1 MFALP
6 GWSWSCAGVVGP
18 EELSRDELIAVVRD
32 QSAQLADQA
41 VELERLRAELE
52 RIKRLLSRNSQNS
65 SMPPSTDDLPGR
77 SGKPKPAVGE
87 KPGGNKRGRGKQPGA
102 PGAHLPWLDA
112 SDVEVVDQR
121 PHGVCGC
128 GADLARAVDEGV
140 ASACQVTDVP
150 LVTASTVEYRQYR
163 VRCGCGR
170 EHVAEAP
177 RQAGV
182 GNTRV
187 YGANLRALAVYL
199 LVVQHVPVER
209 CVQVI
214 VDLTGAAVSAGFV
227 HKILAMVAAVVADI
241 VKAIKALITL
251 AMVVHFDETPIRCG
265 AAGQK
270 GYVWSASTGRYTL
283 YALAQRRSGR
293 HFREIGIGPAFTG
306 VAVHDRYTVYD
317 QAGNFADGVRH
328 QLCCAHLLRDLEDA
342 AETYPDHVWPVQC
355 QRALRGLIHEAN
367 LARAAGRP
375 QIDPAV
381 RDRLLGEFRQGVVV
395 GLKDVPR
402 VGGPRD
408 KQLPGRN
415 LLEDLYHRHD
425 DVVRFCYDT
434 TILPATNNLAE
445 RDLRPNKTQQKISGR
460 LTSDTAT
467 RNRLTIRS
475 YLSTAVK
482 HGINAMTALRDAVT
496 GNPWTPPAA
505 HILQG

>member
-1 MFALP
+1 M
-6 GWSWSCAGVVGP
+6 VDP

-32 QSAQLADQA
+32 QLVQLADQAVRLADQA
-41 VELERLRAELE
+41 VELERLRSELE
-52 RIKRLLSRNSQNS
+52 QIKRLISRNSGNS

-77 SGKPKPAVGE
+77 AGKSKPAGGGR
-87 KPGGNKRGRGKQPGA
+87 PGGKKRGRGKQPGA
-102 PGAHLPWLDA
+102 PGSHLPWLDEA
-112 SDVEVVDQR
+112 DVEVVDQR

-128 GADLARAVDEGV
+128 GTDLAQAADEGV

-150 LVTASTVEYRQYR
+150 LVTASTVEYRQRR

-170 EHVAEAP
+170 EHVAAP
-177 RQAGV
+177 PLQAGV

-187 YGANLRALAVYL
+187 YGANLRSLAVYL
-199 LVVQHVPVER
+199 LIVQHVPVER
-209 CVQVI
+209 CVRLI
-214 VDLTGAAVSAGFV
+214 ADLAGTAVSAGFV
-227 HKILAMVAAVVADI
+227 HKILAAVAAAVTDV
-241 VKAIKALITL
+241 VKAVKALITL
-251 AMVVHFDETPIRCG
+251 AAVVCFDETTIRAG

-283 YALAQRRSGR
+283 YTLAERRSGKQ
-293 HFREIGIGPAFTG
+293 FRDIGIGPGFAG

-342 AETYPDHVWPVQC
+342 AETYPEHVWPVQC

-367 LARAAGRP
+367 LARAAGQP
-375 QIDPAV
+375 QIDPAIRDPLV
-381 RDRLLGEFRQGVVV
+381 REFRQGVIV
-395 GLKDVPR
+395 GRKDVPR

-408 KQLPGRN
+408 KQPPGRN
-415 LLEDLYHRHD
+415 LLEDLYHRHN
-425 DVVRFCYDT
+425 DVLRFCYDT
-434 TILPATNNLAE
+434 TIPPTNNLAE

-482 HGINAMTALRDAVT
+482 HGINAMTALRDAIT

-505 HILQG
+505 HILQP